1 MTSASANNGQR
12 TTDTGKK
19 DNGQEG
25 RTPCDDPAGGRSRE
39 SSLFRLFLG
48 GTAGTGALAA
58 IILFVEPLLTGKTAG
73 LARLLG
79 TEIGTPHGVGLIV
92 FHFFNGSVLF
102 PLGFAFLSAR
112 LPGPW
117 LVKGLAWGT
126 ILWLFAEA
134 VILPISGY
142 GFFGQKAG
150 GPSITAGLL
159 AGLLAYGGLQGA
171 IAGLP
176 GRSDD

>member
-1 MTSASANNGQR
+1 MATNNEPPNDSAHAP
-12 TTDTGKK
+12 
-19 DNGQEG
+19 
-25 RTPCDDPAGGRSRE
+25 PCDAPAGRRSRE

-48 GTAGTGALAA
+48 GAAGTGALAA
-58 IILFVEPLLTGKTAG
+58 IIMFVEPMLTGKTAG

-79 TEIGTPHGVGLIV
+79 SEIGTPHGVGLVV
-92 FHFFNGSVLF
+92 FHFFNGSVVF

-117 LVKGLAWGT
+117 LVKGLVWGA
-126 ILWLFAEA
+126 ILWLLVEA

-150 GPSITAGLL
+150 GLGTTAGSLV
-159 AGLLAYGGLQGA
+159 GLLAYGGVQGA